1 MATRNCS
8 RQKEAVNVP
17 LFSSFVGMPPSVA
30 SGKKVT
36 ESALKSL
43 IEECIKHPEKRA
55 GFVEE
60 GSVELLIGEQSISHS
75 TFCGVS
81 CC

>member
-1 MATRNCS
+1 MFLYS
-8 RQKEAVNVP
+8 RV
-17 LFSSFVGMPPSVA
+17 VGMPPSVA
-30 SGKKVT
+30 NGKKVT